1 MKQINSILRTLCL
14 TALLCM
20 TSVNASAYVVYD
32 NKSDL
37 QTIIN
42 KYDYPQPAD
51 RFLL

>member
-32 NKSDL
+32 GTGNIGIGTDKKIKFSL
-37 QTIIN
+37 
-42 KYDYPQPAD
+42 
-51 RFLL
+51 